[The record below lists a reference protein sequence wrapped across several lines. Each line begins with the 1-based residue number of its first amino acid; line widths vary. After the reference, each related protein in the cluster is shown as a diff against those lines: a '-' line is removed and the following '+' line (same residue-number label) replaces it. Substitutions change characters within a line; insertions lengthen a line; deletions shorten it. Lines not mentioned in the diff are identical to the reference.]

1 MATQSV
7 LASGY
12 VSLEAFL
19 ADYEGVRAEWVD
31 GKVVEMSPASDRHQD
46 ILEMLA
52 AALRTYVERTRAGV
66 VRSQNLGVRIGTRLR
81 VPDIL
86 FLSTEHLDR
95 RTSTHVEGPADFVVE
110 VVSFESRLRDRDEKF
125 YEYARAGIPE
135 YWLIDPLR
143 ETVDLFRLGGDGQ
156 YHFVDEGNPPRLESQ
171 VLRGFWIDPR
181 WLWQE
186 PLPTVDWV
194 LAQWMPARDGLESG
208 ERP

>member
-1 MATQSV
+1 MSTQSM
-7 LASGY
+7 LAPSY
-12 VSLEAFL
+12 VSFEAFL

-66 VRSQNLGVRIGTRLR
+66 IRSQNLGVRIGTRLR

-86 FLSTEHLDR
+86 FLSAEHLDR
-95 RTSTHVEGPADFVVE
+95 RTSTYVEGPADFVVE

-143 ETVDLFRLGGDGQ
+143 ETVDLFRRGDDGQ
-156 YHFVDEGNPPRLESQ
+156 YHFVDEGDPPRLESQ
-171 VLRGFWIDPR
+171 VLHGFWIDPR

-186 PLPTVDWV
+186 PLPSVDWV
-194 LAQWMPARDGLESG
+194 LAQWMPGQATPSAGTA
-208 ERP
+208 